1 MINENFKDLSD
12 KDLDSW
18 LRYLSK
24 GEAGAVFFSDSISS
38 LDRDLLEFFTSSQRE
53 VDSLVVMGKE
63 NTFNEDFIKICHLLP
78 YISFIYQKDKPDE
91 ILKYFRFITFYKYK
105 NQVIPDNFQKAFD
118 SLEDCEVKEV

>member
-63 NTFNEDFIKICHLLP
+63 NTFNEDFVKICHLLP

>member
-24 GEAGAVFFSDSISS
+24 GEAGAVFFSESISS

-63 NTFNEDFIKICHLLP
+63 NTFNEDFVKICHLLP

>member
-1 MINENFKDLSD
+1 
-12 KDLDSW
+12 
-18 LRYLSK
+18 
-24 GEAGAVFFSDSISS
+24 
-38 LDRDLLEFFTSSQRE
+38 
-53 VDSLVVMGKE
+53 MGKE

>member
-24 GEAGAVFFSDSISS
+24 GEAGAVFFSESISS

-118 SLEDCEVKEV
+118 SLEGCEIKEV

>member
-1 MINENFKDLSD
+1 MMNENFKDLSD

>member
-1 MINENFKDLSD
+1 MNENFKDLSD

-78 YISFIYQKDKPDE
+78 YISIIYQKDKPDE

>member
-1 MINENFKDLSD
+1 MMNENFKDLSD

-63 NTFNEDFIKICHLLP
+63 NTFNEDFVKICHLLP

>member
-1 MINENFKDLSD
+1 MNENFKDLSD